1 VAFAGVRA
9 PRWIVTTSGDPLA
22 ELREALA
29 GGVAAAADLL
39 FALEAVPGAMEAA
52 LNRFGRPTAS
62 ADAMRLHTERYA
74 EALRDLQE
82 WWSVFLG
89 SLPEPDAAADRVSE
103 WFRRQLERPGN
114 ERA

>member
-1 VAFAGVRA
+1 
-9 PRWIVTTSGDPLA
+9 
-22 ELREALA
+22 
-29 GGVAAAADLL
+29 
-39 FALEAVPGAMEAA
+39 
-52 LNRFGRPTAS
+52 
-62 ADAMRLHTERYA
+62 MRLHTERYA

-103 WFRRQLERPGN
+103 WFRRQLEGPGN